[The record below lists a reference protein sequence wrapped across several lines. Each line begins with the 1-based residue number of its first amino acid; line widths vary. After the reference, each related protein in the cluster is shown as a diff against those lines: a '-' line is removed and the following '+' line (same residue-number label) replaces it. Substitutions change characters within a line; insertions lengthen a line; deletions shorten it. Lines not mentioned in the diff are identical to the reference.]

1 MSRDTSFYIEDII
14 KAIDSIHRF
23 IQGQTYEQFLEDERN
38 QFAVMK
44 GLEIIGEAGNKI
56 EKHVLEKYPQV
67 KWRPIIA
74 VRNILIHQ
82 YFDVDMKILW
92 QIIHKDL
99 PLLKKEL
106 GSVTKETV

>member
-1 MSRDTSFYIEDII
+1 MSRNTQLYIEDIV
-14 KAIDSIHRF
+14 KAINSIERF
-23 IQGQTYEQFLEDERN
+23 VENQTFEQFLDDERN

-56 EKHVLEKYPQV
+56 EKHVLEKYPQI

-74 VRNILIHQ
+74 VRNILVHE
-82 YFDVDMKILW
+82 YFEIDMKVLW

-99 PLLKKEL
+99 PLLKAEL
-106 GSVTKETV
+106 STVV